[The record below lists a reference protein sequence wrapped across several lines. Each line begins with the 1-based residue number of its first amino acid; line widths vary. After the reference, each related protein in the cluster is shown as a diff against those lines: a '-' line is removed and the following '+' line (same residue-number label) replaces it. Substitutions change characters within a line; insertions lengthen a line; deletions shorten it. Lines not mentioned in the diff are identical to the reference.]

1 MARRLRNTQ
10 QAKFTCRQ
18 STLIVAPVIRP
29 TLLALLVVFAIGF
42 LGNAGSALS
51 AANRFAHADGT
62 HLLDADGHALLLRG
76 TNLGNWL
83 VPEGYMFGLS
93 GGPASPREIEAFV
106 NELIGPDDAIQFWH
120 AYRETYV
127 TEEDIRYLSQTGV
140 NSIRIPLHYKFFVP
154 GNDEGFTLVD
164 RVVGW
169 ASKYHIYVILD
180 LHCAPGGQTGAN
192 IDDSW
197 GYPWLYES
205 EASQAMTVEVW
216 KRIAKHYRNNPSVL
230 GYDLLNEPIPEFPAL
245 QKYNS
250 RLEPIYKMLTA
261 AIRTVDKN
269 HVIILGGAQWDS
281 NFAIFGAPFDANVMY
296 TFHKYWTA
304 PTKEVIQPYLDFR
317 DRYDVPIWLGE
328 SGENNDAW
336 IHEFVQVLERED
348 VGWAFWPLKK
358 TGSASSFLTWQQP
371 AYWDEIT
378 AYGRIPGNSSK
389 TGPRL
394 AARPSLEHARAA
406 FQSLLENI
414 RLVHCEVNPGYIRAL
429 NLMVP

>member
-1 MARRLRNTQ
+1 
-10 QAKFTCRQ
+10 
-18 STLIVAPVIRP
+18 
-29 TLLALLVVFAIGF
+29 
-42 LGNAGSALS
+42 
-51 AANRFAHADGT
+51 
-62 HLLDADGHALLLRG
+62 
-76 TNLGNWL
+76 
-83 VPEGYMFGLS
+83 MFGLN

-106 NELIGPDDAIQFWH
+106 NELIGPDGAAQFWH
-120 AYRETYV
+120 AYREAYI
-127 TEEDIRYLSQTGV
+127 TEEDIRYLSHTGV
-140 NSIRIPLHYKFFVP
+140 NSIRIPLHYKFFLP
-154 GNDEGFTLVD
+154 GNEEGFTLVD

-205 EASQAMTVEVW
+205 EASQAMTVAVW
-216 KRIAKHYRNNPSVL
+216 KRIAGHYKDNPAIL

-245 QKYNS
+245 QQYNS
-250 RLEPIYKMLTA
+250 KLEPIYKILTA
-261 AIRTVDKN
+261 AIRTVDRN

-281 NFAIFGAPFDANVMY
+281 NFAIFGAPFDDNLMY

-304 PTKEVIQPYLDFR
+304 PTKEVIQSYLDFR
-317 DRYDVPIWLGE
+317 DRYNVPIWLGE

-336 IHEFVQVLERED
+336 VHDFVQLLERED
-348 VGWAFWPLKK
+348 VGWAFWPYKK
-358 TGSASSFLTWQQP
+358 TGAASSFLTWQKP

-389 TGPRL
+389 TGMRL

-414 RLVHCEVNPGYIRAL
+414 PLVHCEVNPGYIRAL
-429 NLMVP
+429 NLTVP